1 MRAVLELK
9 EFGLADALA
18 TLRLVEVALAHY
30 AEQRRPTTSRLD
42 PTLYADFIRPE
53 LGTARIYTPGGSSF
67 ESLLTVTTVR
77 RGARQMHG
85 FIFFLGPEWYGF
97 SPVKNWQN
105 TNTSVTRNINGKHRA
120 SEDAGMDIALAFTLT
135 IAIAINIA
143 LFAQYLG

>member
-53 LGTARIYTPGGSSF
+53 LGTARIYTP
-67 ESLLTVTTVR
+67 
-77 RGARQMHG
+77 
-85 FIFFLGPEWYGF
+85 
-97 SPVKNWQN
+97 
-105 TNTSVTRNINGKHRA
+105 
-120 SEDAGMDIALAFTLT
+120 
-135 IAIAINIA
+135 
-143 LFAQYLG
+143 